1 MEFSSADAYERFMG
15 RWSEL
20 LAPKLVE
27 FAGVTEGDAVLDV
40 GSGTG
45 SLSRAVINSST
56 TSRVVGADPSAAFVE
71 YARER
76 TRDPR
81 LRFEVGNAEEIPF
94 ADSSFDR
101 CISQLVINFVRDAH
115 KATSEMYRVT
125 RSKGT
130 VAAAVWDYGDGME
143 MLRLFWDAA
152 VGVDT
157 EADLLDE
164 RHMPYCGSGELS
176 NLWMEAGYRNVE
188 EAGLEVPL
196 SFSSFDDFWS
206 PFLGGQGPAGKYVSG
221 LNIERREQLRKEL
234 MKLLLGGNADRP
246 FRLRGRAWA
255 VRGIRP

>member
-1 MEFSSADAYERFMG
+1 VEFSSADAYERFMG

-20 LAPKLVE
+20 LAPKIVK
-27 FAGVTEGDAVLDV
+27 FAAVTEGDAILDV

-45 SLSRAVINSST
+45 SLSRAVLNSST
-56 TSRVVGADPSAAFVE
+56 TSRIVGIDPSAAYVE
-71 YARER
+71 YGRARLH
-76 TRDPR
+76 DPR

-94 ADSSFDR
+94 ADSSFDK
-101 CISQLVINFVRDAH
+101 CLSQLVINFVGDAH

-125 RSKGT
+125 RPSGT

-143 MLRLFWDAA
+143 MLRMFWDAA
-152 VGVDT
+152 VGTDP

-164 RHMPYCGSGELS
+164 RHMPYCRSGELAS
-176 NLWMEAGYRNVE
+176 LWIEAGFRNIE

-196 SFSSFDDFWS
+196 SFTSFDDFWS

-234 MKLLLGGNADRP
+234 MKLLLAGDVDRP
-246 FRLRGRAWA
+246 FELRGRAWA